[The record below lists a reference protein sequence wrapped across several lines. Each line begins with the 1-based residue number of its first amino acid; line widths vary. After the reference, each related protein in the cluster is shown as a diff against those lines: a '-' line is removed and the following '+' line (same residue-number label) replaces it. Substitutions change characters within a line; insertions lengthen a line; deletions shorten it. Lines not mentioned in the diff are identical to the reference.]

1 MKNKILL
8 TVKNK
13 MLPLAIKHK
22 VFLSAAI
29 IFLVLGIIVGRTSN
43 SCKHLA
49 KDGCEN
55 QTTKTCDEGQ
65 PCDEKN
71 EQAEHDEHGHQTAN
85 VTCNEDR
92 LSDLEEVMCE
102 HQVRIIDCDNCR
114 FEVGAVKIDPSIAKS
129 LLQTGVVEDIE
140 RKNVLKFT
148 GQVQLDRTRT
158 VDVVSTCGGR
168 VDQVSKLLGE
178 KVEKGDILAVIHSA
192 DLGQAKADFLEVQ
205 AKLELTQATFRR
217 EKDLYEKKITSEADY
232 LNALNELKAA
242 EASYAATDKRLH
254 LFGLETDQ
262 IGSIKDEKGNGEFA
276 NLILRAPQSGTI
288 IAQNI
293 SAGKMVETTES
304 LYTIADLSNLWAWCD
319 VYEKDLAVLH
329 EQFAKGQLLKAIVQ
343 VKAFMGNEFE
353 GVVDLVGNLMDE
365 HTRTVKIRVQ
375 VKNPE
380 SKLRPGMFAEVEV
393 MIPGQGRIAVVPRN
407 AIMSDAGENFLFKH
421 WKEDLWVRMDV
432 TVGSTQGDF
441 AEILSGVPIGA
452 TIVTSGAFML
462 KSDILREKMG
472 AGCAD

>member
-1 MKNKILL
+1 MKKKVLL
-8 TVKNK
+8 TVKEK
-13 MLPLAIKHK
+13 MLSLGIKHK
-22 VFLSAAI
+22 VFLIAAI
-29 IFLVLGIIVGRTSN
+29 VFLVLGIIVGRTSN
-43 SCKHLA
+43 SCKHLVNDDHA
-49 KDGCEN
+49 DHLNHNGEN
-55 QTTKTCDEGQ
+55 EHT
-65 PCDEKN
+65 
-71 EQAEHDEHGHQTAN
+71 EHDGHGHQTAD

-129 LLQTGVVEDIE
+129 LIQTGVVENIE

-192 DLGQAKADFLEVQ
+192 DLGQVKADFLEVQ

-217 EKDLYEKKITSEADY
+217 EKELYEKKITSEADY

-262 IGSIKDEKGNGEFA
+262 IGSIKDEKGNGDFA
-276 NLILRAPQSGTI
+276 DLVLRAPQSGTI

-329 EQFAKGQLLKAIVQ
+329 EQFAQGQLLKAIVQ
-343 VKAFMGNEFE
+343 VKAFAGNEFE

-375 VKNPE
+375 VKNLE
-380 SKLRPGMFAEVEV
+380 GKLRPGMFAEVEV
-393 MIPGQGRIAVVPRN
+393 MIPGEGRMTAVLRN
-407 AIMSDAGENFLFKH
+407 AIMSDAGENFLFQH

-432 TVGSTQGDF
+432 TVGSIHGDF
-441 AEILSGVPIGA
+441 AEILSGVPTGA

>member
-1 MKNKILL
+1 MKNRMLL
-8 TVKNK
+8 TVKDK
-13 MLPLAIKHK
+13 MLPPAIKHK
-22 VFLSAAI
+22 ALLVVAV
-29 IFLVLGIIVGRTSN
+29 IFLILGIMIGRTPN

-49 KDGCEN
+49 NDDHADHLNHNGE
-55 QTTKTCDEGQ
+55 
-65 PCDEKN
+65 N
-71 EQAEHDEHGHQTAN
+71 EQAEHEGHRHQTAN

-102 HQVRIIDCDNCR
+102 HKVRIIDCDNCR
-114 FEVGAVKIDPSIAKS
+114 FEVGVVKIDPSIAES
-129 LLQTGVVEDIE
+129 LIETGMVEDVE
-140 RKNVLKFT
+140 RTRVFKFT

-192 DLGQAKADFLEVQ
+192 DLGQVKADFLEVQ
-205 AKLELTQATFRR
+205 AKLDLTQATFRR
-217 EKDLYEKKITSEADY
+217 EKELYEKKITSEADY

-242 EASYAATDKRLH
+242 EASYAAADKRLR
-254 LFGLETDQ
+254 LFGLETNQ
-262 IGSIKDEKGNGEFA
+262 IGKIKDEKENGEFA
-276 NLILRAPQSGTI
+276 NLILRAPQAGTI

-319 VYEKDLAVLH
+319 VYEKDLEVLH
-329 EQFAKGQLLKAIVQ
+329 EQFMKGQPLKAIVQ
-343 VKAFMGNEFE
+343 VKAFGGNEFE

-393 MIPGQGRIAVVPRN
+393 LIPGQGRMAVVPRN
-407 AIMSDAGENFLFKH
+407 AIMSDAGENFLFQH

-432 TVGSTQGDF
+432 TVGSIYGDF
-441 AEILSGVPIGA
+441 AEILSGVPIGT

>member
-1 MKNKILL
+1 MKNEAML
-8 TVKNK
+8 TVKDK
-13 MLPLAIKHK
+13 MLSLAIKHK

-43 SCKHLA
+43 SCKQLANDDHADHLTH
-49 KDGCEN
+49 KGEN
-55 QTTKTCDEGQ
+55 A
-65 PCDEKN
+65 N
-71 EQAEHDEHGHQTAN
+71 VEHDDCA

-102 HQVRIIDCDNCR
+102 HKVRIIDCDNCR

-129 LLQTGVVEDIE
+129 LIQTGVVEDIE
-140 RKNVLKFT
+140 RKKVLKFT

-217 EKDLYEKKITSEADY
+217 EKELYEKKITSEADY

-242 EASYAATDKRLH
+242 EASYAATDKKLR
-254 LFGLETDQ
+254 LFGLGAEQ
-262 IGSIKDEKGNGEFA
+262 IVGIKDEKENGEFA
-276 NLILRAPQSGTI
+276 NLILRAPQAGTI

-329 EQFAKGQLLKAIVQ
+329 EQFAKSQPLKAIVQ
-343 VKAFMGNEFE
+343 VKAFEGNEFE

-375 VKNPE
+375 VNNPE
-380 SKLRPGMFAEVEV
+380 SKLRPGMFAEVGV
-393 MIPGQGRIAVVPRN
+393 MIPGEGHITTVPRN
-407 AIMSDAGENFLFKH
+407 AIMSDAGETFVFQH
-421 WKEDLWVRMDV
+421 WKKDLWVRRDV
-432 TVGSTQGDF
+432 TVGSIQGDF
-441 AEILSGVPIGA
+441 AEILSGVPTGA
-452 TIVTSGAFML
+452 TIVTRGAFML

>member
-1 MKNKILL
+1 MKNEILL
-8 TVKNK
+8 TVKDK
-13 MLPLAIKHK
+13 ILSLGIKHK
-22 VFLSAAI
+22 VFLIAAI
-29 IFLVLGIIVGRTSN
+29 VFLVLGIIAGRTSN

-49 KDGCEN
+49 NNDHAINNEEN
-55 QTTKTCDEGQ
+55 GH
-65 PCDEKN
+65 
-71 EQAEHDEHGHQTAN
+71 AEHDGHGHQTAN
-85 VTCNEDR
+85 ATCNKDR

-114 FEVGAVKIDPSIAKS
+114 FEVGVVKIDPSIAKS
-129 LLQTGVVEDIE
+129 LIQTGVVEEIE
-140 RKNVLKFT
+140 RKKVLKFT

-158 VDVVSTCGGR
+158 VDVVSTCAGR

-178 KVEKGDILAVIHSA
+178 KVEKGDILAIIHSA
-192 DLGQAKADFLEVQ
+192 DLGQVKADFLEVQ

-217 EKDLYEKKITSEADY
+217 EKELYEKKITSEADY
-232 LNALNELKAA
+232 LNALNELKAS
-242 EASYAATDKRLH
+242 EASYVATDRRLR
-254 LFGLETDQ
+254 LFGLGTEQ
-262 IGSIKDEKGNGEFA
+262 IAGIKNEKENGDFA
-276 NLILRAPQSGTI
+276 DLVLRAPQAGTI

-329 EQFAKGQLLKAIVQ
+329 EQFAKGQPLKAIVQ
-343 VKAFMGNEFE
+343 VKAFAGNKFE

-393 MIPGQGRIAVVPRN
+393 MIPSQGRMAVVPRN
-407 AIMSDAGENFLFKH
+407 AIMSDAGENFLFQH
-421 WKEDLWVRMDV
+421 WKEDLWARRDV
-432 TVGSTQGDF
+432 TVGSIHGDF
-441 AEILSGVPIGA
+441 VEILSGIPKGA
-452 TIVTSGAFML
+452 TIVTGGAFML